1 MDTQRFQANNEVSTD
16 GVKAIAMQVGKKRE
30 EQQDAVAF
38 GEGFLVVADGMGGQP
53 DGADASWNAV
63 IGATMA
69 LERLTPLS
77 NRQEI
82 NGVADAARKQV
93 AFMHERRRY
102 GRNLWNWPA
111 TTLVFAV
118 SDGEGGAVV
127 ANLGDSRAYHLVDG
141 TLRQVTSDH
150 ENWDGSVTKAVG
162 FGDDLL
168 DLFNVFGGRLLLA
181 TDGLW
186 LDLDHERIT
195 EIMASD
201 DTDLEV
207 ADKLARDA
215 SDAGGR
221 DNISVGVW
229 TL

>member
-77 NRQEI
+77 KRQEI

-102 GRNLWNWPA
+102 GRYDWNWPA
-111 TTLVFAV
+111 TTDWIPAPR
-118 SDGEGGAVV
+118 
-127 ANLGDSRAYHLVDG
+127 SRWGRTPA
-141 TLRQVTSDH
+141 TPRSSSRS
-150 ENWDGSVTKAVG
+150 GS
-162 FGDDLL
+162 
-168 DLFNVFGGRLLLA
+168 
-181 TDGLW
+181 
-186 LDLDHERIT
+186 
-195 EIMASD
+195 S
-201 DTDLEV
+201 
-207 ADKLARDA
+207 ARRTR
-215 SDAGGR
+215 G
-221 DNISVGVW
+221 N
-229 TL
+229 